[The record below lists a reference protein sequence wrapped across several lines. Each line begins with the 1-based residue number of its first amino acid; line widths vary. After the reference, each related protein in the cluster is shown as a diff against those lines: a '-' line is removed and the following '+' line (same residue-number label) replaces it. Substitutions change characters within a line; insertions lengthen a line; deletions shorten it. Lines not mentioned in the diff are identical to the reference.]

1 VYITRED
8 KPSLADERA
17 RVEKM
22 GGQVYIPVRGTSRVV
37 YHDRDSGAPT
47 GLAMS
52 RSIGDWEAG
61 KLGVI
66 PDPIVDVLDL
76 KEVVAAQ
83 LDGTAKE
90 AQEAYEIDGQGEITE
105 MDLGAGGDPS
115 VDDVHIFAV
124 SATDGK

>member
-1 VYITRED
+1 
-8 KPSLADERA
+8 
-17 RVEKM
+17 
-22 GGQVYIPVRGTSRVV
+22 VV

-76 KEVVAAQ
+76 KDVVAAQ

-90 AQEAYEIDGQGEITE
+90 APEAYVIDGRGEITE
-105 MDLGAGGDPS
+105 TDLGGDPS
-115 VDDVHIFAV
+115 LDDVHIFAV